1 MKQPV
6 LCILFGLICCTDCLG
21 QEIKIYKTFGGVR
34 FEMDTLVISPKQV
47 LELLKVEPMAY
58 QEFKRAKVNYN
69 VAGVLGFTG
78 GVLIAIPL
86 GTVIVGG
93 EPEWGL
99 AAGGAALLLASI
111 PFNRAFKNRAVNAL
125 DLYNKNH
132 ASRIK
137 PTLHFAGTQA
147 RLVIRF

>member
-1 MKQPV
+1 MKPAF
-6 LCILFGLICCTDCLG
+6 LCILLGLICYTSCLS

-47 LELLKVEPMAY
+47 LELLKVEPIAY
-58 QEFKRAKVNYN
+58 QEFKRAKLNYN

-78 GVLIAIPL
+78 GILIAIPL
-86 GTVIVGG
+86 GTAIVGG

-111 PFNRAFKNRAVNAL
+111 PFNRAFKNRAVYAL

-137 PTLHFAGTQA
+137 PTFYFAGTHG
-147 RLVIRF
+147 RLLIRF